1 MVIIGIV
8 LPILAFVLV
17 LVLAGEISRFKSG
30 RHLISPRRLA
40 LRLVAGLLSLML
52 LAGVFVG
59 LFVLRLREVGAR
71 PELFVVFWSACLLIA
86 VALILVMLADMRE
99 VGERYTQRQHE
110 IWRDLASHL
119 AKSVPQLRLPQ
130 DAAGKDERKE

>member
-1 MVIIGIV
+1 VVIIGIV

-30 RHLISPRRLA
+30 RHLI
-40 LRLVAGLLSLML
+40 
-52 LAGVFVG
+52 
-59 LFVLRLREVGAR
+59 VLRLREVGAR

-110 IWRDLASHL
+110 IWRDLAGHL